1 MQCINK
7 LNCNLLN
14 VQIKCSHL
22 SVGRELLSDQRQWC
36 HLQKKTTIDEDCT
49 EAARKK
55 HFSKCL
61 TSSKFW
67 NITCHIYS
75 AYLFLIFSTFKRCA
89 YIICM
94 FLLICLFIYKLDA
107 SSSQSRHLEG
117 VRDVPRHSANLPML
131 HHIFRIFANASVD
144 ISNAFQLKMCSFFNK
159 QMKCL
164 VISWS
169 ISLWN
174 AQESMSWWY
183 VVRSQRISMVLPS
196 HLLSNLTMSL
206 AHE

>member
-1 MQCINK
+1 MLSFICWQRASKWSTAVMPSTKENYNRWRLHRSCEK
-7 LNCNLLN
+7 KTLLQ
-14 VQIKCSHL
+14 VFDVFKVLKHYLSHL
-22 SVGRELLSDQRQWC
+22 FSLSFSDF
-36 HLQKKTTIDEDCT
+36 LNIQKMC
-49 EAARKK
+49 
-55 HFSKCL
+55 F
-61 TSSKFW
+61 
-67 NITCHIYS
+67 
-75 AYLFLIFSTFKRCA
+75 A

>member
-1 MQCINK
+1 MLSFICWQRASKWSTAVMPSTKENYNRWRLHRSCEK
-7 LNCNLLN
+7 KTLLQ
-14 VQIKCSHL
+14 VFDVLKVLKHYLSHL
-22 SVGRELLSDQRQWC
+22 FSLSFSDF
-36 HLQKKTTIDEDCT
+36 LNIQKMC
-49 EAARKK
+49 
-55 HFSKCL
+55 F
-61 TSSKFW
+61 
-67 NITCHIYS
+67 
-75 AYLFLIFSTFKRCA
+75 A

-131 HHIFRIFANASVD
+131 HHIFRIFANASVE